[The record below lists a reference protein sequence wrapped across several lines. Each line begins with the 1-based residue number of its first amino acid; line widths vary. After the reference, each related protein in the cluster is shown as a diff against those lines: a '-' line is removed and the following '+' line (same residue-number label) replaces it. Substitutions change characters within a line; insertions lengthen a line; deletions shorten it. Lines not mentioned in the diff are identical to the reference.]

1 MNGCS
6 ALRRLLGTVMAGMAM
21 LCVVAPAAFGAPIT
35 YVFSGPATGTL
46 GSTPFTNAQV
56 TVTGTA
62 DTANIVHID
71 VATPCVNL
79 AGVTIAIAGVGTT
92 TATGPNFLFDF
103 QAGTGG
109 WGFENG
115 TCTALGQTWI
125 GVNNAQ
131 AATYGLATSIG
142 PTTGTQD
149 FANSTPTAA
158 GSLTFT
164 SVPLTFQATLGE
176 VAQIAPVPTLNQLAL
191 LALGLMLI
199 TLAAYVLR
207 GRMPLKR

>member
-6 ALRRLLGTVMAGMAM
+6 ALRRRLGTAMAGMVM
-21 LCVVAPAAFGAPIT
+21 LCVVAPAAFGAPVT

-71 VATPCVNL
+71 AVTPCVNL
-79 AGVTIAIAGVGTT
+79 TGVTIAIAGVGTT

-103 QAGTGG
+103 QAGPG

-115 TCTALGQTWI
+115 TCTVLGQTWL
-125 GVNNAQ
+125 GVDNGQ

-164 SVPLTFQATLGE
+164 SVPLTFQATLGQ
-176 VAQIAPVPTLNQLAL
+176 VAQIAPVPTLSQLAL
-191 LALGLMLI
+191 LVLGLML
-199 TLAAYVLR
+199 TALAAYVLR

>member
-6 ALRRLLGTVMAGMAM
+6 ALRRRLGTAMAGMVM
-21 LCVVAPAAFGAPIT
+21 LCVVAPAAFGAPVT

-62 DTANIVHID
+62 DTANIVQFD
-71 VATPCVNL
+71 AVTPCVNL
-79 AGVTIAIAGVGTT
+79 TGVTIAIAGIGTT

-103 QAGTGG
+103 QAGPG

-115 TCTALGQTWI
+115 TCTVVGQTWL
-125 GVNNAQ
+125 GVNNGL

-164 SVPLTFQATLGE
+164 SVPLTFQATLGQ
-176 VAQIAPVPTLNQLAL
+176 VAQIAPVPTLSQLAL
-191 LALGLMLI
+191 LALGLML
-199 TLAAYVLR
+199 TALAAYVLR

>member
-6 ALRRLLGTVMAGMAM
+6 VLRRLLGTAMAGTVM

-62 DTANIVHID
+62 DTANIVQID
-71 VATPCVNL
+71 AVTPCVNL
-79 AGVTIAIAGVGTT
+79 AGVTIAIAGVATT

-103 QAGTGG
+103 QAGPG

-115 TCTALGQTWI
+115 TCTVVGQTWI

-164 SVPLTFQATLGE
+164 SVPLTFQATLGQ
-176 VAQIAPVPTLNQLAL
+176 VAQIALVPTLSQLAL
-191 LALGLMLI
+191 LALGLML
-199 TLAAYVLR
+199 TALAAYVLR